1 MCLSFENICL
11 YSSLMVRC
19 STISIPFLLEFWL
32 NFVFEKLYS
41 VLLSWWTQENIMM
54 VCQQHGH
61 ALFCTM
67 GICDSMC
74 FWNCIILLENFPN
87 LMALQE
93 WEGVVIIACLNNLSD
108 CTLQCFC
115 CWGSMILSSRNCSK
129 AAAHPAVWTGQM
141 DMAISLIVFEICPD
155 FEHVVLPWG
164 SVGLFMGSYKLGQR
178 VAVCWVIAVSF
189 SVFPERN
196 SLPPWA
202 SVRGCAPAPFTSL
215 GICLVLWAPMISKNV
230 SFVPSLCCFGCCSQT
245 FPFLSAILEWLTSAL
260 SKTECCND
268 MQWGSSEWSEGIP
281 LPSPAAL
288 QPSCSAKA
296 AGKNIAVIRDKVG
309 LWKLMFLPY

>member
-19 STISIPFLLEFWL
+19 STISVPFLIEFWL

-41 VLLSWWTQENIMM
+41 VLLSWWTQENIML
-54 VCQQHGH
+54 VCQQHEH

-74 FWNCIILLENFPN
+74 FWNCIILLENSPN

-129 AAAHPAVWTGQM
+129 AAARPAVWTGQM
-141 DMAISLIVFEICPD
+141 EMVISLIVFEICPD

-178 VAVCWVIAVSF
+178 VAVCWGIAVSF

-202 SVRGCAPAPFTSL
+202 SVRSPAWVF
-215 GICLVLWAPMISKNV
+215 A
-230 SFVPSLCCFGCCSQT
+230 LCCGHQW
-245 FPFLSAILEWLTSAL
+245 FPRMFPLSLPSAALAIAAKLFLSFLPFWNDSQVPYPKQSVVMTCSEAAL
-260 SKTECCND
+260 SGVKESHCPALLLY
-268 MQWGSSEWSEGIP
+268 SP
-281 LPSPAAL
+281 HALPRQQARIL
-288 QPSCSAKA
+288 Q
-296 AGKNIAVIRDKVG
+296 
-309 LWKLMFLPY
+309 